1 MSSPRLLVLWTL
13 VAGSL
18 TAGLLLGPVT
28 PASARPDAPR
38 AAAPVTVVAVGDIAC
53 QPGDKP
59 AARSCQQA
67 ATADLA
73 RSIAPDAVL
82 ALGDTQ
88 YERGAF
94 KAFQRSYDKSWG
106 ALKGITAAV
115 PGNHEYGT
123 AGAKGFYRYFGVSSP
138 GYRVRTL
145 GSWRVYLLNSN
156 CDFIDCAAERSWLKA
171 DLAAHPVTCS
181 AVAMHFPRYSSGQH
195 GSDPGLTGFW
205 RIARRHGVDLALAGH
220 DHDYERFAPMDAAGG
235 IDKARGIVSFVAG
248 TGGRS
253 LYSRASHPAGSRYFR
268 NDRFGVLVLTL
279 ADTRMSW
286 EFRTVGGGVR
296 DAGSRACH

>member
-1 MSSPRLLVLWTL
+1 VASSRLLVVLTL
-13 VAGSL
+13 A
-18 TAGLLLGPVT
+18 AGLLLGPVA
-28 PASARPDAPR
+28 PAPARPETARR
-38 AAAPVTVVAVGDIAC
+38 ADPVTVVAVGDIAC
-53 QPGDKP
+53 EPGDKP
-59 AARSCQQA
+59 TSDSCRQA
-67 ATADLA
+67 ATARLA
-73 RSIAPDAVL
+73 AKVGPDAVL

-94 KAFQRSYDKSWG
+94 KAYQHSYDASWG
-106 ALKGITAAV
+106 ALKDLTYAV

-123 AGAKGFYRYFGVSSP
+123 AGAKGFYRYFGIGSP
-138 GYRVRTL
+138 GYRVATL
-145 GSWRVYLLNSN
+145 GAWRVYLLNSN
-156 CDFIDCAAERSWLKA
+156 CDAIDCAAERSWLES

-181 AVAMHFPRYSSGQH
+181 AIAMHFPRYSSGQH
-195 GSDPGLTGFW
+195 GSDPGLKGFW

-220 DHDYERFAPMDAAGG
+220 DHDYERFAPMDAAGHV
-235 IDKARGIVSFVAG
+235 DKARGIVSFVAG

-253 LYSRASHPAGSRYFR
+253 LYSRDSHPRGSRYFA

-286 EFRTVGGGVR
+286 EFRAVGGGVR